1 VCNQVVDLVQCQANV
16 LVNEEG
22 HAVLTGFSR
31 AGVIGKEGYSSS
43 LLAGSS
49 AYMAPEL
56 LSQTDAD
63 VDDLFS
69 KKSDVYAFG
78 MLCFKLR
85 FQAKPCRTYE
95 IITSPP
101 RYSPTKSHSRAT
113 MLVWIGKSCP

>member
-22 HAVLTGFSR
+22 HAVLTGFNR

-56 LSQTDAD
+56 LSQTDVD

-78 MLCFKLR
+78 
-85 FQAKPCRTYE
+85 E
-95 IITSPP
+95 
-101 RYSPTKSHSRAT
+101 
-113 MLVWIGKSCP
+113 